1 MARSLPPKMVQCYH
15 CGHRFEVGGR
25 AQSTSCPG
33 CHKPVMVADQVI
45 DKQRGPIR
53 ELKTCGKIIV
63 KKRGRLICHH
73 VVAHNGLECEGI
85 VDAKTVISGMPV
97 ILGKK
102 SNFKGDLTAPAVE
115 IAEGAQI
122 QPSLF
127 AIGPP
132 PDELAASG
140 DEGAS
145 EPTEKKEDD
154 SA

>member
-1 MARSLPPKMVQCYH
+1 MARSLPPKTVRCYH

-33 CHKPVMVADQVI
+33 CNKAVMVADQVI

-53 ELKTCGKIIV
+53 ELKTCGKIVV

-73 VVAHNGLECEGI
+73 VVAHDGLTCDGI
-85 VDAKTVISGMPV
+85 LDAKTVESRTRV
-97 ILGKK
+97 TLGKK

-115 IAEGAQI
+115 IAEGAVI
-122 QPSLF
+122 QASRF

-132 PDELAASG
+132 PEEDSG
-140 DEGAS
+140 S
-145 EPTEKKEDD
+145 ETPDKAKMDD
-154 SA
+154 A